1 MTFTN
6 MSKSTTVPIETSG
19 GSCRFKRLKLYART
33 ITKSGKEKRNV
44 CQSSFSAAYV
54 TNNYYRLLR
63 LRPKRRFVTHTRCL
77 RHTNFSIQI
86 KSGRRKFDSEPEFLF
101 VLPPKEPNNFDVLVK
116 RNFEASRYSLNHLSP
131 PSLSPK
137 SAEETPIVKNRRAG
151 ERSNIKS
158 PQLGGFSVGSQ
169 SSLFPLSNAFRETA
183 YSDSDSIPA
192 WALPQQ
198 LSDSPKP
205 IQSVSDISISP
216 PMSPSFL
223 NPRQAPHPP
232 PVELEDPDL
241 TVISAASVATG
252 GKGNSCA
259 ATIASSDS
267 AQSSKY
273 DASTAEGQLPAFLA
287 SPSPSGLPKPLPST
301 GSGLERIGAALLG
314 YGHSSNDDCLLT
326 SSCSSLDAHG
336 MDDQSL
342 GSLLDTMETYG
353 TFVRELSQSHTSE
366 SVATFVL
373 PSLDSAPANLAD
385 SSFSLNDSIASNSR
399 NFPKN
404 MRVKSLL
411 RASFTETLSNLEQLL
426 QDQGVTVPS
435 SRNMV
440 ELWQALSMGAS
451 RDSFTASRAIETVH
465 PIARRDLQGTAGS
478 LLPIGMCLSALPNH
492 IKLERIEGCCQ
503 FRSQDQNRSVSDPVQ
518 DHVLVVQTEPVT
530 SDQEPLLFEEGDSQ
544 GPKHIGI
551 AI

>member
-1 MTFTN
+1 
-6 MSKSTTVPIETSG
+6 
-19 GSCRFKRLKLYART
+19 
-33 ITKSGKEKRNV
+33 
-44 CQSSFSAAYV
+44 
-54 TNNYYRLLR
+54 
-63 LRPKRRFVTHTRCL
+63 
-77 RHTNFSIQI
+77 
-86 KSGRRKFDSEPEFLF
+86 
-101 VLPPKEPNNFDVLVK
+101 LPPKEQNNFDVLVK
-116 RNFEASRYSLNHLSP
+116 RNFEASRYSLSHLSP
-131 PSLSPK
+131 PSSSPK
-137 SAEETPIVKNRRAG
+137 PAEATPTVKNGQAG
-151 ERSNIKS
+151 ERPNIKS
-158 PQLGGFSVGSQ
+158 PQLAGFSVGSQ
-169 SSLFPLSNAFRETA
+169 SSLLPLSNAFRETA
-183 YSDSDSIPA
+183 SSDSDSIPA

-241 TVISAASVATG
+241 TVTSAASDTTG

-273 DASTAEGQLPAFLA
+273 DASTPEGQLPAFLV

-314 YGHSSNDDCLLT
+314 CGHSSDDDRLLT

-336 MDDQSL
+336 TDHQSL
-342 GSLLDTMETYG
+342 GSLLDTMERYG
-353 TFVRELSQSHTSE
+353 AFVREMSQSHTSE
-366 SVATFVL
+366 SIATFVL
-373 PSLDSAPANLAD
+373 PSLDSAPANLAG

-411 RASFTETLSNLEQLL
+411 RASFTDTLSNLELLL

-440 ELWQALSMGAS
+440 ELWQALSMSTS
-451 RDSFTASRAIETVH
+451 RDSFTASQAVETIH
-465 PIARRDLQGTAGS
+465 PISTRDLWGTTGS
-478 LLPIGMCLSALPNH
+478 LPPTGMRLSALPNH
-492 IKLERIEGCCQ
+492 IKLERIEARWQ

-518 DHVLVVQTEPVT
+518 DHVPVVQTEPVT
-530 SDQEPLLFEEGDSQ
+530 NDQEPLLFEEGDSQ
-544 GPKHIGI
+544 GPKGIGI